1 MSKLG
6 IISKVSKSDIRSKA
20 FSQAQNRQ
28 VQGKIQEQEIIAI
41 INELPTTSEN
51 GNVIKNYLAETRW
64 LTRTL
69 KTSPEITQ
77 EILRVL
83 SITRDSSLLLGF
95 TPVYRLYKA
104 TEDLY
109 KAIIDGKTV
118 FSDNLFVLIN
128 ETADK
133 LSEMCD
139 MIEQGRM
146 SELFEVNIRPY
157 LLYLD
162 KAVAGEIFNAQNL
175 FSENP
180 KKTLLLSQKT
190 EKEKLE
196 DEKRESESLK
206 EKVPEKITLDSSK
219 ISELVNQHQE
229 MIARSYIIINQIETL
244 KTAIFEDNKK
254 LIRDTYKQLSADAQ
268 NLQTNLLLSH
278 EQILSFVHEDSFL
291 AKHQDFHGFFVFAN
305 NRKYLI
311 PSEFVIDVISESPAN
326 YIEKQNQKFVVYIQE
341 NEMGNEKNREE
352 IPVYSLSSLLPGTP
366 VSEIPV
372 MDTILLVNFQ
382 SQKVGIIVDEMQKFV
397 SVIKM
402 PMPHCF
408 KNFPILKGIAFDEK
422 YDMIP
427 ILYLPM
433 IIKKFRAL
441 RGYDVKKFEAS
452 TRKHINHALVVD
464 DSETTRLIEH
474 TILEGN
480 GFYVEEAFDGID
492 AMEKIRSNQFDLII
506 CDDKMPRMNGEI
518 FLDNVRRLENYEKVP
533 VIALSNSPL
542 SKADIFIS
550 KADFKRDN
558 LIQKIKELLNE

>member
-1 MSKLG
+1 MRELG
-6 IISKVSKSDIRSKA
+6 IISKISKTAVDKKSISKN
-20 FSQAQNRQ
+20 QKQEN
-28 VQGKIQEQEIIAI
+28 EQELSTIV
-41 INELPTTSEN
+41 NDLPTTSEN

-64 LTRTL
+64 LAHTL
-69 KTSPEITQ
+69 KTQPEMTQ

-83 SITRDSSLLLGF
+83 SITRDSSLILGF

-109 KAIIDGKTV
+109 KAIIDGKAV
-118 FSDNLFVLIN
+118 FSDNLFFLIN
-128 ETADK
+128 ETSDK

-146 SELFEVNIRPY
+146 DELFDVNVKPY

-162 KAVAGEIFNAQNL
+162 KAVAGELFNAMSLAAGSQ
-175 FSENP
+175 EQ
-180 KKTLLLSQKT
+180 TLLLQQQMEDEDREAEARRKS
-190 EKEKLE
+190 KEKI
-196 DEKRESESLK
+196 
-206 EKVPEKITLDSSK
+206 PEKITLDSSK

-244 KTAIFEDNKK
+244 KEAIFEDNKK
-254 LIRDTYKQLSADAQ
+254 LIRDTSKQLAADAH
-268 NLQTNLLLSH
+268 NLQANLLLSH

-305 NRKYLI
+305 NRKYMI
-311 PSEFVIDVISESPAN
+311 PSEFVIDVISESPQN
-326 YIEKQNQKFVVYIQE
+326 YVEKQNQKFVVYVQE

-366 VSEIPV
+366 VTEPPV

-402 PMPHCF
+402 PMPRCF
-408 KNFPILKGIAFDEK
+408 KYFPILKGLAFDEK

-433 IIKKFRAL
+433 IIKKFRSM

-474 TILEGN
+474 TILKGY

-492 AMEKIRSNQFDLII
+492 AMDKIKVNQFDLII

-518 FLDNVRRLENYEKVP
+518 FLDNVRRLENYKKVP
-533 VIALSNSPL
+533 VIALSNSPIP
-542 SKADIFIS
+542 KADIYIS
-550 KADFKRDN
+550 KADFKRDI

>member
-1 MSKLG
+1 MRELG
-6 IISKVSKSDIRSKA
+6 IISKISKSTINRKSISKNQNTANDQELATIVADIP
-20 FSQAQNRQ
+20 
-28 VQGKIQEQEIIAI
+28 V
-41 INELPTTSEN
+41 TSEN

-64 LTRTL
+64 LAHTLRTQ
-69 KTSPEITQ
+69 PEMTQ

-83 SITRDSSLLLGF
+83 SITRDSSLILGF

-118 FSDNLFVLIN
+118 FSDNLFLLIN

-146 SELFEVNIRPY
+146 NELFDVNVKPY

-162 KAVAGEIFNAQNL
+162 KAVAGELFNAMSL
-175 FSENP
+175 SEDN
-180 KKTLLLSQKT
+180 KEKTLLLQQKMEEEEREAEEKRK
-190 EKEKLE
+190 EKEKI
-196 DEKRESESLK
+196 
-206 EKVPEKITLDSSK
+206 PEKITLDSSK

-244 KTAIFEDNKK
+244 KEAIFEDNKK
-254 LIRDTYKQLSADAQ
+254 LIRDTSKQLSADAQ
-268 NLQTNLLLSH
+268 NLQANLLLSH

-305 NRKYLI
+305 NRKYMI
-311 PSEFVIDVISESPAN
+311 PSEFVIDVISESPSN
-326 YIEKQNQKFVVYIQE
+326 YIEKQNQKFVVYVQE

-366 VSEIPV
+366 ITELPV

-408 KNFPILKGIAFDEK
+408 KYFPILKGLAFDEK

-433 IIKKFRAL
+433 IIKKFRSM

-464 DSETTRLIEH
+464 DSETTRLIEY
-474 TILEGN
+474 TILKGY

-492 AMEKIRSNQFDLII
+492 AMEKIKVNQFDLII

-518 FLDNVRRLENYEKVP
+518 FLDNVRRLETYKKVP
-533 VIALSNSPL
+533 VIALSNSPIP
-542 SKADIFIS
+542 KADIYIS
-550 KADFKRDN
+550 KADFKRDI

>member
-1 MSKLG
+1 MG
-6 IISKVSKSDIRSKA
+6 IISKISKDKKTDN
-20 FSQAQNRQ
+20 FSQNPDS
-28 VQGKIQEQEIIAI
+28 VNEQELTKVV
-41 INELPTTSEN
+41 NDLPTTSEN

-64 LTRTL
+64 LAHTL
-69 KTSPEITQ
+69 KSQPEMTQ

-95 TPVYRLYKA
+95 TPVYKLYKA

-109 KAIIDGKTV
+109 KAIIDGKAV
-118 FSDNLFVLIN
+118 FSDNLYFLIN

-133 LSEMCD
+133 ISEMCN

-146 SELFEVNIRPY
+146 EDLFAVNVKPY
-157 LLYLD
+157 LLFLD
-162 KAVAGEIFNAQNL
+162 KAVAGELFNAMSLAAGSQ
-175 FSENP
+175 EQ
-180 KKTLLLSQKT
+180 TLLLQQQM
-190 EKEKLE
+190 E
-196 DEKRESESLK
+196 DEDRAAEIKRKEK

-219 ISELVNQHQE
+219 ISDLVNQHQE

-244 KTAIFEDNKK
+244 KEAIFEDNKK
-254 LIRDTYKQLSADAQ
+254 LIRDTSKQLSADAQ
-268 NLQTNLLLSH
+268 NLQANLLLSH
-278 EQILSFVHEDSFL
+278 DQLLSFVHEDSFL

-305 NRKYLI
+305 NRKYMI
-311 PSEFVIDVISESPAN
+311 PSEFVIDVISESPLN
-326 YIEKQNQKFVVYIQE
+326 YVEKQNQKFVVYIQE

-366 VSEIPV
+366 VSEAPV

-382 SQKVGIIVDEMQKFV
+382 AQKVGIIVDEMQKFV
-397 SVIKM
+397 TVIKM
-402 PMPHCF
+402 PMPRCF
-408 KNFPILKGIAFDEK
+408 KYFPILKGLAFDEK

-427 ILYLPM
+427 ILYMPM
-433 IIKKFRAL
+433 IIKKFRSM

-474 TILEGN
+474 TILKGY

-492 AMEKIRSNQFDLII
+492 AMDKIKLNQFDLII

-518 FLDNVRRLENYEKVP
+518 FLDNIRRLENYKKVP
-533 VIALSNSPL
+533 VIALSNSPIP
-542 SKADIFIS
+542 KADIYIS
-550 KADFKRDN
+550 KSDFKRDN

>member
-1 MSKLG
+1 MRELG
-6 IISKVSKSDIRSKA
+6 IISKISKSTINRKSISKNQNTANDQELATIVADIP
-20 FSQAQNRQ
+20 
-28 VQGKIQEQEIIAI
+28 V
-41 INELPTTSEN
+41 TSEN

-64 LTRTL
+64 LAHTLRTQ
-69 KTSPEITQ
+69 PEMTQ

-83 SITRDSSLLLGF
+83 SITRDSSLILGF

-118 FSDNLFVLIN
+118 FSDNLFLLIN

-146 SELFEVNIRPY
+146 NELFDVNVKPY

-162 KAVAGEIFNAQNL
+162 KAVAGELFNAMSL
-175 FSENP
+175 SEGN
-180 KKTLLLSQKT
+180 KEKTLLLQQKMEEEEREAEEKRK
-190 EKEKLE
+190 EKEKI
-196 DEKRESESLK
+196 
-206 EKVPEKITLDSSK
+206 PEKITLDSSK

-244 KTAIFEDNKK
+244 KEAIFEDNKK
-254 LIRDTYKQLSADAQ
+254 LIRDTSKQLSADAQ
-268 NLQTNLLLSH
+268 NLQANLLLSH

-305 NRKYLI
+305 NRKYMI
-311 PSEFVIDVISESPAN
+311 PSEFVIDVISESPSN
-326 YIEKQNQKFVVYIQE
+326 YIEKQNQKFVVYVQE

-366 VSEIPV
+366 ITELPV

-408 KNFPILKGIAFDEK
+408 KYFPILKGLAFDEK

-433 IIKKFRAL
+433 IIKKFRSM

-474 TILEGN
+474 TILKGY

-492 AMEKIRSNQFDLII
+492 AMEKIKVNQFDLII

-518 FLDNVRRLENYEKVP
+518 FLDNVRRLETYKKVP
-533 VIALSNSPL
+533 VIALSNSPIP
-542 SKADIFIS
+542 KADIYIS
-550 KADFKRDN
+550 KADFKRDI

>member
-1 MSKLG
+1 MRELG
-6 IISKVSKSDIRSKA
+6 IISKISKTAVDKKSISKN
-20 FSQAQNRQ
+20 QKQEN
-28 VQGKIQEQEIIAI
+28 EQELSTIV
-41 INELPTTSEN
+41 NDLPTTSEN

-64 LTRTL
+64 LAHTL
-69 KTSPEITQ
+69 KTQPEMTQ

-83 SITRDSSLLLGF
+83 SITRDSSLILGF

-109 KAIIDGKTV
+109 KAIIDGKAV
-118 FSDNLFVLIN
+118 FSDNLFFLIN
-128 ETADK
+128 ETSDK

-146 SELFEVNIRPY
+146 DELFEVNVKPY

-162 KAVAGEIFNAQNL
+162 KAVAGELFNAMSLAAGSQ
-175 FSENP
+175 EQ
-180 KKTLLLSQKT
+180 TLLLQQQMEDEDREAEARRKA
-190 EKEKLE
+190 KEKI
-196 DEKRESESLK
+196 
-206 EKVPEKITLDSSK
+206 PEKITLDSSK

-244 KTAIFEDNKK
+244 KEAIFEDNKK
-254 LIRDTYKQLSADAQ
+254 LIRDTSKQLAADAH
-268 NLQTNLLLSH
+268 NLQANLLLSH

-305 NRKYLI
+305 NRKYMI
-311 PSEFVIDVISESPAN
+311 PSEFVIDVISESPQN
-326 YIEKQNQKFVVYIQE
+326 YVEKQNQKFVVYVQE

-366 VSEIPV
+366 VTEPPV

-382 SQKVGIIVDEMQKFV
+382 AQKVGIIVDEMQKFV

-402 PMPHCF
+402 PMPRCF
-408 KNFPILKGIAFDEK
+408 KYFPILKGLAFDEK

-433 IIKKFRAL
+433 IIKKFRSM

-474 TILEGN
+474 TILKGY

-492 AMEKIRSNQFDLII
+492 AMDKIKVNQFDLII

-518 FLDNVRRLENYEKVP
+518 FLDNVRRLENYKKVP
-533 VIALSNSPL
+533 VIALSNSPIP
-542 SKADIFIS
+542 KADIYIS
-550 KADFKRDN
+550 KADFKRDI

>member
-1 MSKLG
+1 MRELG
-6 IISKVSKSDIRSKA
+6 IISKISKA
-20 FSQAQNRQ
+20 DIHKRSFSKNHQ
-28 VQGKIQEQEIIAI
+28 KEQELATIV
-41 INELPTTSEN
+41 NELPVTSAN

-64 LTRTL
+64 LAQTLRTQ
-69 KTSPEITQ
+69 PEMTQ

-95 TPVYRLYKA
+95 TPIYRLYKG

-118 FSDNLFVLIN
+118 FSDNLFFLIN

-139 MIEQGRM
+139 MIEEGHM
-146 SELFEVNIRPY
+146 NELFEVNVNPY

-162 KAVAGEIFNAQNL
+162 KAVAGELFNAMSLAAGSREQ
-175 FSENP
+175 
-180 KKTLLLSQKT
+180 TLLLQQQMEEEDRAAEARRK
-190 EKEKLE
+190 EKEKI
-196 DEKRESESLK
+196 
-206 EKVPEKITLDSSK
+206 PEKITLDSSK
-219 ISELVNQHQE
+219 ISDLVNQHQE

-244 KTAIFEDNKK
+244 KEAIFEDNKK
-254 LIRDTYKQLSADAQ
+254 LIRDTSKQLSADAQ
-268 NLQTNLLLSH
+268 NLQANLLLSH

-311 PSEFVIDVISESPAN
+311 PSEFVIDVISESPSN
-326 YIEKQNQKFVVYIQE
+326 YVEKQNQKFVVYIQE

-366 VSEIPV
+366 VSELPV

-402 PMPHCF
+402 PMPRCF
-408 KNFPILKGIAFDEK
+408 KYFPILKGLAFDEK

-427 ILYLPM
+427 ILYMPM
-433 IIKKFRAL
+433 IIKKFRSM

-474 TILEGN
+474 TILKGY

-492 AMEKIRSNQFDLII
+492 AMEKIKTNHFDLIL

-518 FLDNVRRLENYEKVP
+518 FLDNVRRLESYKKVP
-533 VIALSNSPL
+533 VIALSNSPIP
-542 SKADIFIS
+542 KADIFIS
-550 KADFKRDN
+550 KADFKRDK

>member
-1 MSKLG
+1 MG
-6 IISKVSKSDIRSKA
+6 IISKITNENTNKKSFSKKSPD
-20 FSQAQNRQ
+20 QEN
-28 VQGKIQEQEIIAI
+28 EQELSKIA
-41 INELPTTSEN
+41 NELPTTSEN

-64 LTRTL
+64 LSQTL
-69 KTSPEITQ
+69 KTQPEMTQ

-109 KAIIDGKTV
+109 KAIIDGKAV
-118 FSDNLFVLIN
+118 FSDNLYFLIN

-133 LSEMCD
+133 ISEMCD
-139 MIEQGRM
+139 MIEEGRM
-146 SELFEVNIRPY
+146 NDLFEVNVKPY

-162 KAVAGEIFNAQNL
+162 KAVAGELFNAMSLAAGNHEQ
-175 FSENP
+175 
-180 KKTLLLSQKT
+180 TLLLQQQMEEEDRAAEAERKA
-190 EKEKLE
+190 KEKI
-196 DEKRESESLK
+196 
-206 EKVPEKITLDSSK
+206 PEKITLDSSK
-219 ISELVNQHQE
+219 ISDLVNQHQE

-244 KTAIFEDNKK
+244 KEAIFEDDKK
-254 LIRDTYKQLSADAQ
+254 LIRETSKQLSADAQ
-268 NLQTNLLLSH
+268 NLQANLLLSH
-278 EQILSFVHEDSFL
+278 EQILSFVHEDSFI

-305 NRKYLI
+305 NRKYMI
-311 PSEFVIDVISESPAN
+311 PSEFVIDVISESPSN

-366 VSEIPV
+366 ITEMPV

-382 SQKVGIIVDEMQKFV
+382 AQKVGIIVDEMQKFV

-402 PMPHCF
+402 PMPRCF
-408 KNFPILKGIAFDEK
+408 KYFPILKGLAFDEK

-427 ILYLPM
+427 ILYMPM
-433 IIKKFRAL
+433 IIKKFRSM

-474 TILEGN
+474 TILKGY

-492 AMEKIRSNQFDLII
+492 AMDKIKVNQFDLII

-518 FLDNVRRLENYEKVP
+518 FLDNVRRLENYKKVP
-533 VIALSNSPL
+533 VIALSNSPIP
-542 SKADIFIS
+542 KADIYIS
-550 KADFKRDN
+550 KADFKRDI

>member
-1 MSKLG
+1 MRELG
-6 IISKVSKSDIRSKA
+6 IISKLAKENIN
-20 FSQAQNRQ
+20 QNATSA
-28 VQGKIQEQEIIAI
+28 EQEIVALAKD
-41 INELPTTSEN
+41 LPAPSAN
-51 GNVIKNYLAETRW
+51 GNVINNYLAETRW
-64 LTRTL
+64 LARTL
-69 KTSPEITQ
+69 KTSPESTQ

-118 FSDNLFVLIN
+118 FNDNLFFLIN
-128 ETADK
+128 QTADK
-133 LSEMCD
+133 IDEMCD

-146 SELFEVNIRPY
+146 DELFEVNVKPY

-162 KAVAGEIFNAQNL
+162 KAVAGELFNAMSLAAGN
-175 FSENP
+175 SEES
-180 KKTLLLSQKT
+180 LLLQQQMEEEENEAERRRK
-190 EKEKLE
+190 EKEKI
-196 DEKRESESLK
+196 
-206 EKVPEKITLDSSK
+206 PEKITLESTK
-219 ISELVNQHQE
+219 ISELINQNQE
-229 MIARSYIIINQIETL
+229 MIARSYIIINQIDTL
-244 KTAIFEDNKK
+244 KEAVFEDNKK
-254 LIRDTYKQLSADAQ
+254 LIRDTFKQLSADAQ
-268 NLQTNLLLSH
+268 NLQTNLLLAH
-278 EQILSFVHEDSFL
+278 EQVLSFVHEDSFISR
-291 AKHQDFHGFFVFAN
+291 HQDFHGFFVFAN

-311 PSEFVIDVISESPAN
+311 PSEFVVDVISESPSN
-326 YIEKQNQKFVVYIQE
+326 YIEKQNQKFVVYVQE

-366 VSEIPV
+366 ITELPV

-402 PMPHCF
+402 PMPRCF
-408 KNFPILKGIAFDEK
+408 KYFPVLKGLAFDEK

-433 IIKKFRAL
+433 IIKKFRSM

-464 DSETTRLIEH
+464 DSVTTRLIEH
-474 TILEGN
+474 TIMESN

-492 AMEKIRSNQFDLII
+492 AMDKIKSNQFDIII
-506 CDDKMPRMNGEI
+506 CDDMMPRMNGEI
-518 FLDNVRRLENYEKVP
+518 FLDNIRRLQNYAKIP
-533 VIALSNSPL
+533 VIALSNSPIP
-542 SKADIFIS
+542 KADIFIS
-550 KADFKRDN
+550 KSDFKRDI

>member
-1 MSKLG
+1 MRELG
-6 IISKVSKSDIRSKA
+6 IISKISKTAVDKKSISKN
-20 FSQAQNRQ
+20 QKQEN
-28 VQGKIQEQEIIAI
+28 EQELSTIV
-41 INELPTTSEN
+41 NDLPTTSEN

-64 LTRTL
+64 LAHTL
-69 KTSPEITQ
+69 KTQPEMTQ

-83 SITRDSSLLLGF
+83 SITRDSSLILGF

-109 KAIIDGKTV
+109 KAIIDGKAV
-118 FSDNLFVLIN
+118 FSDNLFFLIN
-128 ETADK
+128 ETSDK

-146 SELFEVNIRPY
+146 DELFDVNVKPY

-162 KAVAGEIFNAQNL
+162 KAVAGELFNAMSLAAGSQ
-175 FSENP
+175 EQ
-180 KKTLLLSQKT
+180 TLLLQQQMEDEDREAEARRKA
-190 EKEKLE
+190 KEKI
-196 DEKRESESLK
+196 
-206 EKVPEKITLDSSK
+206 PEKITLDSSK

-244 KTAIFEDNKK
+244 KEAIFEDNKK
-254 LIRDTYKQLSADAQ
+254 LIRDTSKQLAADAH
-268 NLQTNLLLSH
+268 NLQANLLLSH

-305 NRKYLI
+305 NRKYMI
-311 PSEFVIDVISESPAN
+311 PSEFVIDVISESPQN
-326 YIEKQNQKFVVYIQE
+326 YVEKQNQKFVVYVQE

-366 VSEIPV
+366 ITELPV

-382 SQKVGIIVDEMQKFV
+382 AQKVGIIVDEMQKFV

-402 PMPHCF
+402 PMPRCF
-408 KNFPILKGIAFDEK
+408 KYFPILKGLAFDEK

-433 IIKKFRAL
+433 IIKKFRSM

-474 TILEGN
+474 TILKGY

-492 AMEKIRSNQFDLII
+492 AMDKIKVNQFDLII

-518 FLDNVRRLENYEKVP
+518 FLDNVRRLENYKKVP
-533 VIALSNSPL
+533 VIALSNSPIP
-542 SKADIFIS
+542 KADIYIS
-550 KADFKRDN
+550 KADFKRDI

>member
-1 MSKLG
+1 MG
-6 IISKVSKSDIRSKA
+6 IIAKLEKENLRKNA
-20 FSQAQNRQ
+20 FSHKGEHEA
-28 VQGKIQEQEIIAI
+28 EQEIVA
-41 INELPTTSEN
+41 LTKDFPTPSAN
-51 GNVIKNYLAETRW
+51 GNVINNYLAETRW
-64 LTRTL
+64 LARTL
-69 KTSPEITQ
+69 KSTPEITQ

-118 FSDNLFVLIN
+118 FNDNLFFLIN
-128 ETADK
+128 QTADK
-133 LSEMCD
+133 IDEMCD
-139 MIEQGRM
+139 MIEEGRM
-146 SELFEVNIRPY
+146 EELFDVNVKPY
-157 LLYLD
+157 VIFLD
-162 KAVAGEIFNAQNL
+162 KAVAGELFNAMSL
-175 FSENP
+175 ASEN
-180 KKTLLLSQKT
+180 KEETLLLQ
-190 EKEKLE
+190 EQMEEEDREAERIRKE
-196 DEKRESESLK
+196 K
-206 EKVPEKITLDSSK
+206 EKVPEKITLNSSK
-219 ISELVNQHQE
+219 ISELINQNQE
-229 MIARSYIIINQIETL
+229 MIARSYIIMNQIDTL
-244 KTAIFEDNKK
+244 KEAVYEDNKK
-254 LIRDTYKQLSADAQ
+254 LIRDTFKQLSADAQ

-278 EQILSFVHEDSFL
+278 EQVLSFVHEDSFI
-291 AKHQDFHGFFVFAN
+291 ARHQDFHGFFVFAN
-305 NRKYLI
+305 QRKYLI
-311 PSEFVIDVISESPAN
+311 PSEFVVDVISESPSN
-326 YIEKQNQKFVVYIQE
+326 YIEKQNQKFVVYVQE

-366 VSEIPV
+366 ITEIPV

-402 PMPHCF
+402 PMPRCF
-408 KNFPILKGIAFDEK
+408 KYFPVLKGLAFDKK

-427 ILYLPM
+427 ILYLPI
-433 IIKKFRAL
+433 IIKKFRSM

-492 AMEKIRSNQFDLII
+492 AMDKIKTNQFDLII
-506 CDDKMPRMNGEI
+506 CDDKMPRMSGEL
-518 FLDNVRRLENYEKVP
+518 FLDNVRRLENYKKVP
-533 VIALSNSPL
+533 VIALANAPIP
-542 SKADIFIS
+542 KADIFIS
-550 KADFKRDN
+550 KSDFKRAI

>member
-1 MSKLG
+1 MRELG
-6 IISKVSKSDIRSKA
+6 IITKISKNTINKTVSKNQK
-20 FSQAQNRQ
+20 
-28 VQGKIQEQEIIAI
+28 QENDQELATIV
-41 INELPTTSEN
+41 NEVPTTSEN

-64 LTRTL
+64 LARTL
-69 KTSPEITQ
+69 QTQPEMTQ

-83 SITRDSSLLLGF
+83 SITRDSSLILGF

-109 KAIIDGKTV
+109 KAIIDGKAV
-118 FSDNLFVLIN
+118 FSDNLFFLIN
-128 ETADK
+128 QTAEK

-139 MIEQGRM
+139 MIEDGRM
-146 SELFEVNIRPY
+146 EELFNINVKPY

-162 KAVAGEIFNAQNL
+162 KAVAGELFNAMSLAAGSHEQ
-175 FSENP
+175 
-180 KKTLLLSQKT
+180 TLLLQQQMEEEDRRAEAKRK
-190 EKEKLE
+190 EKEKF
-196 DEKRESESLK
+196 
-206 EKVPEKITLDSSK
+206 PEKITLESSK

-244 KTAIFEDNKK
+244 KEAIFEDNKK
-254 LIRDTYKQLSADAQ
+254 LIRDTSKQLAADAQ
-268 NLQTNLLLSH
+268 NLQANLLLSH
-278 EQILSFVHEDSFL
+278 EQLLSFVHEDSFL
-291 AKHQDFHGFFVFAN
+291 AKHQDFQGFFVFAN
-305 NRKYLI
+305 NRKYMI
-311 PSEFVIDVISESPAN
+311 PSEFVMDVISESPQN
-326 YIEKQNQKFVVYIQE
+326 YVEKQNQKFVVYIQE

-366 VSEIPV
+366 ITEPPV

-402 PMPHCF
+402 PMPRSF
-408 KNFPILKGIAFDEK
+408 KYFPILKGLAFDEK

-433 IIKKFRAL
+433 IIKKFRSM

-474 TILEGN
+474 TILKGY

-492 AMEKIRSNQFDLII
+492 AMDKIKVNQFDLII

-518 FLDNVRRLENYEKVP
+518 FLDNVRRLENYKKVP
-533 VIALSNSPL
+533 VIALSNSPIP
-542 SKADIFIS
+542 KADIYIS
-550 KADFKRDN
+550 KADFKRDI

>member
-1 MSKLG
+1 MRELG
-6 IISKVSKSDIRSKA
+6 IISRISKDNTKKNISKPV
-20 FSQAQNRQ
+20 NTEN
-28 VQGKIQEQEIIAI
+28 EQELAKIV
-41 INELPTTSEN
+41 NELPTTSEN

-64 LTRTL
+64 LCQTLRTQ
-69 KTSPEITQ
+69 PEMTQ

-118 FSDNLFVLIN
+118 FSDNLYVLIN

-133 LSEMCD
+133 LSEMCN

-146 SELFEVNIRPY
+146 EELFAINVKPY

-162 KAVAGEIFNAQNL
+162 KAVAGELFNAMSLKAGSQ
-175 FSENP
+175 EQ
-180 KKTLLLSQKT
+180 TLLLQQQMEAEDKAEEERR
-190 EKEKLE
+190 EKEKL
-196 DEKRESESLK
+196 
-206 EKVPEKITLDSSK
+206 PEKITLDSSK

-244 KTAIFEDNKK
+244 KEAIFDDNKK
-254 LIRDTYKQLSADAQ
+254 LIRDTQKQLAADAQ
-268 NLQTNLLLSH
+268 NLQANLLLSH

-291 AKHQDFHGFFVFAN
+291 ARHQDFHGFFVFAN
-305 NRKYLI
+305 NRKYMI
-311 PSEFVIDVISESPAN
+311 PSEFVIDVISESPSN
-326 YIEKQNQKFVVYIQE
+326 YVEKQNQKFVVYVQE

-366 VSEIPV
+366 ITELPV

-382 SQKVGIIVDEMQKFV
+382 NQKVGIIVDEMQKFV

-402 PMPHCF
+402 PMPRSF
-408 KNFPILKGIAFDEK
+408 KYFPILKGIAFDEK

-433 IIKKFRAL
+433 IIKKFRSM

-474 TILEGN
+474 TILKGY

-492 AMEKIRSNQFDLII
+492 AMEKLKENQFDLII
-506 CDDKMPRMNGEI
+506 CDDKMPRMNGEL
-518 FLDNVRRLENYEKVP
+518 FLDNIRRLENYKKVP
-533 VIALSNSPL
+533 VIALSNSPIP
-542 SKADIFIS
+542 KADIFIS

>member
-1 MSKLG
+1 MRALG
-6 IISKVSKSDIRSKA
+6 IISKISQENTNKKA
-20 FSQAQNRQ
+20 FSKNST
-28 VQGKIQEQEIIAI
+28 GKENEQELAKIV
-41 INELPTTSEN
+41 NELPTTSEN

-64 LTRTL
+64 LSQTL
-69 KTSPEITQ
+69 KTQPEMTQ

-109 KAIIDGKTV
+109 KAIIDGKAV
-118 FSDNLFVLIN
+118 FSDNLYFLIN

-133 LSEMCD
+133 ISEMCD

-146 SELFEVNIRPY
+146 NDLFEVNVKPY

-162 KAVAGEIFNAQNL
+162 KAVAGELFNAMSLASGSHEQ
-175 FSENP
+175 
-180 KKTLLLSQKT
+180 TLLLQQQMAEEDRQAEAKRK
-190 EKEKLE
+190 EKEKI
-196 DEKRESESLK
+196 
-206 EKVPEKITLDSSK
+206 PEKITLDSSK
-219 ISELVNQHQE
+219 ISDLVNQHQE

-244 KTAIFEDNKK
+244 KEAIFEDNKK
-254 LIRDTYKQLSADAQ
+254 LIRDTSKQLSADAQ
-268 NLQTNLLLSH
+268 NLQANLLLSH

-305 NRKYLI
+305 NRKYMI
-311 PSEFVIDVISESPAN
+311 PSEFVIDVISESPSN
-326 YIEKQNQKFVVYIQE
+326 YIEKQNQKFVVYVQE

-352 IPVYSLSSLLPGTP
+352 IPVYSLSSLLPGIP
-366 VSEIPV
+366 VTELPV

-402 PMPHCF
+402 PMPRCF
-408 KNFPILKGIAFDEK
+408 KYFPILKGLAFDEK

-427 ILYLPM
+427 ILYMPM
-433 IIKKFRAL
+433 IIKKFRSM

-474 TILEGN
+474 TILKGY

-492 AMEKIRSNQFDLII
+492 AMDKIKGNQFDLII

-518 FLDNVRRLENYEKVP
+518 FLDNVRRLENYKKVP
-533 VIALSNSPL
+533 VIALSNSPIP
-542 SKADIFIS
+542 KADIYIS
-550 KADFKRDN
+550 KSDFKRDI

>member
-1 MSKLG
+1 MRELG
-6 IISKVSKSDIRSKA
+6 IISKISKENKKNTTFSKY
-20 FSQAQNRQ
+20 STVND
-28 VQGKIQEQEIIAI
+28 QELAKI
-41 INELPTTSEN
+41 INELPVTSEN

-64 LTRTL
+64 LAHTL
-69 KTSPEITQ
+69 KTQPEMTQ

-109 KAIIDGKTV
+109 KAIIDGKAV
-118 FSDNLFVLIN
+118 FSENLYFLIN
-128 ETADK
+128 QTADK

-146 SELFEVNIRPY
+146 QELFAENVKPY
-157 LLYLD
+157 LLFLD
-162 KAVAGEIFNAQNL
+162 KAVAGELFNAMSLAAGSHEQ
-175 FSENP
+175 
-180 KKTLLLSQKT
+180 TLLLQQQM
-190 EKEKLE
+190 E
-196 DEKRESESLK
+196 DEDRAAEQRRRER
-206 EKVPEKITLDSSK
+206 EKVPEKIELDSSK

-244 KTAIFEDNKK
+244 KEAIFEDNKK
-254 LIRDTYKQLSADAQ
+254 LIRDTSKQLSADAQ
-268 NLQTNLLLSH
+268 NLQANLLLSH
-278 EQILSFVHEDSFL
+278 EQILSFVHEDSFI

-305 NRKYLI
+305 NRKYMI

-326 YIEKQNQKFVVYIQE
+326 YVEKQNQKFVVYVQE

-366 VSEIPV
+366 ITELPV

-382 SQKVGIIVDEMQKFV
+382 NQKVGIIVDEMQKFV

-408 KNFPILKGIAFDEK
+408 KYFTILKGLAFDEK

-433 IIKKFRAL
+433 IIKKFRSM

-474 TILEGN
+474 TILKGY
-480 GFYVEEAFDGID
+480 GFYVEEAQDGIE
-492 AMEKIRSNQFDLII
+492 AMEKIKANQFDLIL

-518 FLDNVRRLENYEKVP
+518 FLDNIRRLENYKKVP
-533 VIALSNSPL
+533 VIALSNSPIP
-542 SKADIFIS
+542 KADIYIS
-550 KADFKRDN
+550 KSDFKRDN

>member
-1 MSKLG
+1 MG
-6 IISKVSKSDIRSKA
+6 IISKITNENTNKKSFSKKSPD
-20 FSQAQNRQ
+20 QEN
-28 VQGKIQEQEIIAI
+28 EQELSKIA
-41 INELPTTSEN
+41 NELPTTSEN

-64 LTRTL
+64 LSQTL
-69 KTSPEITQ
+69 KTQPEMTQ

-109 KAIIDGKTV
+109 KAIIDGKAV
-118 FSDNLFVLIN
+118 FSDNLYFLIN

-133 LSEMCD
+133 ISEMCD
-139 MIEQGRM
+139 MIEEGRM
-146 SELFEVNIRPY
+146 NDLFEVNVKPY

-162 KAVAGEIFNAQNL
+162 KAVAGELFNAMSLAAGNHEQ
-175 FSENP
+175 
-180 KKTLLLSQKT
+180 TLLLQQQMEEEDKAA
-190 EKEKLE
+190 EAARKAKEKI
-196 DEKRESESLK
+196 
-206 EKVPEKITLDSSK
+206 PEKITLDSSK
-219 ISELVNQHQE
+219 ISDLVNQHQE

-244 KTAIFEDNKK
+244 KEAIFEDDKK
-254 LIRDTYKQLSADAQ
+254 LIRETSKQLSADAQ
-268 NLQTNLLLSH
+268 NLQANLLLSH
-278 EQILSFVHEDSFL
+278 EQILSFVHEDSFI

-305 NRKYLI
+305 NRKYMI
-311 PSEFVIDVISESPAN
+311 PSEFVIDVISESPSN

-366 VSEIPV
+366 ITEMPV

-382 SQKVGIIVDEMQKFV
+382 AQKVGIIVDEMQKFV

-402 PMPHCF
+402 PMPRCF
-408 KNFPILKGIAFDEK
+408 KYFPILKGLAFDEK

-427 ILYLPM
+427 ILYMPM
-433 IIKKFRAL
+433 IIKKFRSM

-474 TILEGN
+474 TILKGY

-492 AMEKIRSNQFDLII
+492 AMDKIKVNQFDLII

-518 FLDNVRRLENYEKVP
+518 FLDNVRRLENYKKVP
-533 VIALSNSPL
+533 VIALSNSPIP
-542 SKADIFIS
+542 KADIYIS
-550 KADFKRDN
+550 KADFKRDI

>member
-1 MSKLG
+1 M
-6 IISKVSKSDIRSKA
+6 
-20 FSQAQNRQ
+20 
-28 VQGKIQEQEIIAI
+28 
-41 INELPTTSEN
+41 
-51 GNVIKNYLAETRW
+51 
-64 LTRTL
+64 
-69 KTSPEITQ
+69 TQ

-109 KAIIDGKTV
+109 KAIIDGKAV
-118 FSDNLFVLIN
+118 FSENLYFLIN
-128 ETADK
+128 QTADK

-146 SELFEVNIRPY
+146 QELFAENVKPY
-157 LLYLD
+157 LLFLD
-162 KAVAGEIFNAQNL
+162 KAVAGELFNAMSLAAGSHEQ
-175 FSENP
+175 
-180 KKTLLLSQKT
+180 TLLLQQQM
-190 EKEKLE
+190 E
-196 DEKRESESLK
+196 DEDRAAEQRRRER
-206 EKVPEKITLDSSK
+206 EKVPEKIELDSSK

-244 KTAIFEDNKK
+244 KEAIFEDNKK
-254 LIRDTYKQLSADAQ
+254 LIRDTSKQLSADAQ
-268 NLQTNLLLSH
+268 NLQANLLLSH
-278 EQILSFVHEDSFL
+278 EQILSFVHEDSFI

-305 NRKYLI
+305 NRKYMI
-311 PSEFVIDVISESPAN
+311 PSEFVIDVISESPSN
-326 YIEKQNQKFVVYIQE
+326 YVEKQNQKFVVYVQE

-366 VSEIPV
+366 ITELPV

-382 SQKVGIIVDEMQKFV
+382 NQKVGIIVDEMQKFV

-402 PMPHCF
+402 PMPRCF
-408 KNFPILKGIAFDEK
+408 KYFTILKGLAFDEK

-433 IIKKFRAL
+433 IIKKFRSM

-474 TILEGN
+474 TILKGY
-480 GFYVEEAFDGID
+480 GFYVEEAQDGIE
-492 AMEKIRSNQFDLII
+492 AMEKIKANQFDLIL

-518 FLDNVRRLENYEKVP
+518 FLDNIRRLESYKKVP
-533 VIALSNSPL
+533 VIALSNSPIP
-542 SKADIFIS
+542 KADIYIS
-550 KADFKRDN
+550 KSDFKRDN